1 MGIKFVFIF
10 SLFFIDGFEV
20 PEPRC
25 SCTSGSCRGL
35 PCWFIWRYKSVCH
48 SCQEGDYHAKGHSAC
63 QANSWR
69 KGVVV
74 CFDCCSLISFWFILH
89 SDLFWYCNPNIYLLT
104 KYSWNSVIAPYYR
117 QRPTLTKTYIVFSP
131 CYVVICI
138 LFFDVFYT
146 YFEYECSDIFLSTYW
161 NFLWLAELLR
171 ELLILIVVCAE
182 WVDCL
187 RLFVYFYSTYN
198 IFVGLLL

>member
-74 CFDCCSLISFWFILH
+74 CFVCCSLISFSFILH

-117 QRPTLTKTYIVFSP
+117 QRRTL
-131 CYVVICI
+131 
-138 LFFDVFYT
+138 
-146 YFEYECSDIFLSTYW
+146 YFLPVMLSYAFCSLMCF
-161 NFLWLAELLR
+161 
-171 ELLILIVVCAE
+171 ILISNMNALIFSCQLTE
-182 WVDCL
+182 TFCGLQSCL
-187 RLFVYFYSTYN
+187 ESSWFW
-198 IFVGLLL
+198 